1 MKGILK
7 FESMTKYCQDERLRD
22 SIRLS
27 FVRFGALNIYVFC
40 VRVIRLTKLPRKI
53 VQGGEPMQV
62 NNDFVPV
69 QLLFAGY

>member
-1 MKGILK
+1 MPGCAIEIK
-7 FESMTKYCQDERLRD
+7 RD

-40 VRVIRLTKLPRKI
+40 VRVIRLTKLPRRI

-62 NNDFVPV
+62 NNDFVPI